1 MGLWLVLTLG
11 CSSERG
17 TPSTLPDTVS
27 QDGRTDLA
35 VPDALPLEGRWQEV
49 AHEVAP
55 GDSLAPH
62 DGWADGTDLTSD
74 GTGEPPPLE
83 LLSFAITTVPQVG
96 LSLGVEVTSNL
107 PTTLEVRMNNL
118 AYGVTSSVA
127 ASLQPGTAHAVTI
140 PMMRASTGYLIEV
153 ELTDLWGRNVR
164 SARSYTSPSLP
175 EAFPRLNVWVANTEE
190 MAPGLTLVSAVNPYL
205 NQGLYFLLD
214 ARGDVV
220 FYNLTSAGFMAAKED
235 HLLQNWGPQGPLC
248 LSTLWGG
255 VSDCVTGEDFGVAAF
270 HHLHSVTKQ
279 GHTLALGLEAR
290 QLSQC
295 EAYDGLHLVGDVVVE
310 FTPDGQAT
318 GLFSLMDALGEP
330 LLCLD
335 EQRGGNAW
343 DAQFPALAPTKDR
356 THCNSVFEDPDDLNL
371 VVSCHNVHR
380 VVKLDRSSGAL
391 LWSFGPD
398 SQFQMADGG
407 RWSVRHHS
415 AVPLPGGRV
424 LLYDNQPA
432 QPPLEA
438 RAVEYLVQ
446 PGEGGGTVTQLWE
459 YSPVPALPSSRNP
472 ALGEVHLLENGNV
485 LIVDSVIDQIPGQ
498 SDAQTYNPDN
508 HVSGRISEVTYPDS
522 DEVFQVEVVPPE
534 GMPFGFW
541 VVSALRLPNLTAP
554 P

>member
-1 MGLWLVLTLG
+1 MGLWLVVTLG
-11 CSSERG
+11 CSGGRDTGSM
-17 TPSTLPDTVS
+17 LPDAS
-27 QDGRTDLA
+27 SKDGHTDSEA
-35 VPDALPLEGRWQEV
+35 PDVMPEAGRWPEVVPDV
-49 AHEVAP
+49 AR
-55 GDSLAPH
+55 GDGLAPV
-62 DGWADGTDLTSD
+62 DGADDGLDLSSD
-74 GTGEPPPLE
+74 GTAEPPPLE
-83 LLSFAITTVPQVG
+83 LLAFAITTVPQVG

-107 PTTLEVRMNNL
+107 STTLEVRMTNL
-118 AYGVTSSVA
+118 AYGVTRSIA
-127 ASLQPGTAHAVTI
+127 ASLQPAMTHFVTI
-140 PMMRASTGYLIEV
+140 PMMRAATGYLIEV

-214 ARGDVV
+214 PQGEVV
-220 FYNLTSAGFMAAKED
+220 FYNLTSAGFVVNMKE
-235 HLLQNWGPQGPLC
+235 HLLLNGGPQGPLC
-248 LSTLWGG
+248 LSTMLGG

-270 HHLHSVTKQ
+270 HHLQSVTKQ
-279 GHTLALGLEAR
+279 GHILALGLEAP
-290 QLSQC
+290 QLSSC
-295 EAYDGLHLVGDVVVE
+295 EAYDGLTLVGDVVVE
-310 FTPDGQAT
+310 FTPEGQAT
-318 GLFSLMDALGEP
+318 GLFPLMDALGEP
-330 LLCLD
+330 LLCLA
-335 EQRGGNAW
+335 EERGGNAW
-343 DAQFPALAPTKDR
+343 DAQFPGLAPTKDR